1 MSKKKPEM
9 VERGAQQRRAVQ
21 VRWRNPEARKVASDN
36 MKAFWARAKAALAM
50 VENESTK
57 P

>member
-1 MSKKKPEM
+1 MSKKKPVM

-21 VRWRNPEARKVASDN
+21 ARWRKPEARKAASEN
-36 MKAFWARAKAALAM
+36 MKTFWARAKAAMAM
-50 VENESTK
+50 VENESNK